1 MMKLANAGIDFR
13 TAGTPADLS
22 AALLA
27 QPHVHRG
34 VPLSADRITVLLA
47 DDHTLFRAGLR
58 MLLRAASEIEVVGE
72 AENGDHAVAAAARLA
87 PDVVVLDLDMP
98 GSDGAAA
105 IRGLRI
111 NAPSARVLVL
121 TVYPEHASLLP
132 ALELGASGYLT
143 KDAAVRELVD
153 AIRVV
158 AAGEVYVRPSAARA
172 LATAVAAPV
181 LEPVH
186 RTGYHLLSD
195 REQITLRR
203 IASGYSGA
211 EIARE
216 LGVSSKTVDVFKRRI
231 RDKLDLVH
239 RSDFVRFAV
248 EAGLLGSG
256 PPQLGRER

>member
-1 MMKLANAGIDFR
+1 MMHRANASTDFR
-13 TAGTPADLS
+13 SGGTPADVS

-27 QPHVHRG
+27 QSHMHRG
-34 VPLSADRITVLLA
+34 APVGADRITVLLA
-47 DDHTLFRAGLR
+47 DDHTLFREGLR
-58 MLLRAASEIEVVGE
+58 VLLRSAPEIEVVGE
-72 AENGDHAVAAAARLA
+72 AENGDRAVAVAARVV

-105 IRGLRI
+105 LRGLRTS
-111 NAPSARVLVL
+111 APSARVLVL

-132 ALELGASGYLT
+132 VLKLGARGYLT

-172 LATAVAAPV
+172 LATAVASPAH
-181 LEPVH
+181 EPAARASFDV
-186 RTGYHLLSD
+186 LSD
-195 REQITLRR
+195 REQSTLRGV
-203 IASGYSGA
+203 ASGYSGV

-216 LGVSSKTVDVFKRRI
+216 LGVSSKTVDAYKRRI
-231 RDKLDLVH
+231 RDKLGLVH

-248 EAGLLGSG
+248 EAGLLGATSQG
-256 PPQLGRER
+256 LHRPL